1 MTYSIRNEKFEI
13 CFDNQKSEEKFEEM
27 LIEIADTFVDID
39 VRRYDILD
47 IIEQDNYIGLK
58 KIYTIDAADANTII
72 NNMD

>member
-1 MTYSIRNEKFEI
+1 
-13 CFDNQKSEEKFEEM
+13 M
-27 LIEIADTFVDID
+27 LIEIADTFVDRD